1 MERDQVKGSWA
12 GRILRVDLTTGK
24 IWTEETKNYA
34 SSWIGGRALNS
45 YLLLKEMD
53 PRTRWSDPENLL
65 IFGAG
70 ALVGTLAPGACR
82 VSIETKNVFSGGKGS
97 ANVGGHFGAELKYA
111 GFDQVVISGRAE
123 RPVYLLI
130 RRGKAELRDA
140 RSLWGKTTFETEE
153 ALEAM
158 HTDLRVRIASIGPAG
173 ENRVKGSGIVC
184 DRAKVAGGSGVGCV
198 MGEKRLKA
206 LVVCGEGGAVG
217 VARPEAFFRAVE
229 EGLRKVKDSPLT
241 EGMRRK
247 TLAGR
252 WSDPHSAN
260 WDFLIS
266 CRNGQDDYWEVEKR
280 IKLTHPETGFPRYRK
295 SISACMTCPSGCMPF
310 SEVTD
315 GPFSGARGEGFW
327 SNTIMDAV
335 RLDITDPAGMIKAWI
350 TANELGLDTDFATNV
365 CAWAFECY
373 EKGLLTQKDTEGLE
387 LHWGDAEAFVRLLE
401 KVAYRQGIG
410 DLLAE
415 GVKEA
420 SRRLGRGSEAFAL
433 HVKGQD
439 SIEPFRVPKGWALA
453 VATSPV
459 AGRHLRGASLGGSR
473 FGPKSASFEAH
484 TYEEQPRYV
493 FWQGMTKEMEDML
506 GICVY
511 VGTWSGAYALEPS
524 DYLALLNAA
533 LGMDLREEDL
543 FLLAQRAYN
552 LEKAFNTLHTDL
564 SRKDDYPPKR
574 FMEEP
579 VKEGPYRGY
588 RCEKENWDR
597 MLDQFYDLHGWDR
610 ETGLQTRRGLEALGL
625 EEVALR
631 LSEAGKLVEVEA
643 EGRASSRLP

>member
-1 MERDQVKGSWA
+1 MERNAVKGSWA
-12 GRILRVDLTTGK
+12 GRILRVDLTTGR
-24 IWTEETKNYA
+24 ITTEETQPFA
-34 SSWIGGRALNS
+34 ASWIGGRALNS
-45 YLLLKEMD
+45 YLLLKEMA
-53 PRTRWSDPENLL
+53 PETRWSDPDNLL

-111 GFDQVVISGRAE
+111 GFDHVVISGKAE
-123 RPVYLLI
+123 RPVYLFVH
-130 RRGKAELRDA
+130 RGKAELRDA
-140 RSLWGKTTFETEE
+140 RGLWGKTTFETEE
-153 ALEAM
+153 ILEAM
-158 HTDLRVRIASIGPAG
+158 HAPLRVRIASVGPAG
-173 ENRVKGSGIVC
+173 ENRVKGSGVVC

-198 MGEKRLKA
+198 MGDKRLKA
-206 LVVCGEGGAVG
+206 LVVCGEGGAIG
-217 VARPEAFFRAVE
+217 VARPDSFFRSVE
-229 EGLRKVKDSPLT
+229 DALRKVKQSPLT

-252 WSDPHSAN
+252 WSDPNSTN

-266 CRNGQDDYWEVEKR
+266 CRNGQDDYWPVEKR
-280 IKLTHPETGFPRYRK
+280 IQLTHPQTGFPRYRK
-295 SISACMTCPSGCMPF
+295 SISACTTCPAGCMPF
-310 SEVTD
+310 SEVTE
-315 GPFSGARGEGFW
+315 GPFSGTRGEGFW

-335 RLDITDPAGMIKAWI
+335 RLDITDPAAMIKAWI
-350 TANELGLDTDFATNV
+350 LANELGLDTDFATNV
-365 CAWAFECY
+365 CAWTFECY
-373 EKGLLTQKDTEGLE
+373 EKGLLTEKDTDGLK
-387 LHWGDAEAFVRLLE
+387 LRWGNAEAFLELL
-401 KVAYRQGIG
+401 KRVAHRQGIG

-420 SRRLGRGSEAFAL
+420 SRHLGQGSEGFAL

-439 SIEPFRVPKGWALA
+439 SIEPFRIPKGWALA

-459 AGRHLRGASLGGSR
+459 AGRHLRGSSLGGSR

-493 FWQGMTKEMEDML
+493 FWQSMTKEMEDLL

-524 DYLALLNAA
+524 DYVALLNSA
-533 LGMDLREEDL
+533 LGLDFDEKGL
-543 FLLAQRAYN
+543 FLVAQRAYN

-574 FMEEP
+574 FMDEP
-579 VKEGPYRGY
+579 VKNGPYKGH
-588 RCEKENWDR
+588 RCEKEKWDR
-597 MLDQFYDLHGWDR
+597 MLDQFYGLHGWDR
-610 ETGLQTRRGLEALGL
+610 ETGLQTRRSLEKLGL
-625 EEVALR
+625 GEVAER
-631 LSEAGKLVEVEA
+631 LAKVGKLIEDV
-643 EGRASSRLP
+643 L

>member
-1 MERDQVKGSWA
+1 MRGAFVERDQGKGGWA
-12 GRILRVDLTTGK
+12 GRILWVDLTTGK
-24 IWTEETKNYA
+24 IWTEETEKYA

-53 PRTRWSDPENLL
+53 PRTRWFDSENLL
-65 IFGAG
+65 ILGVG
-70 ALVGTLAPGACR
+70 ALVGTLTPGACR

-111 GFDQVVISGRAE
+111 GFDHVVITGKAE
-123 RPVYLLI
+123 RPVYLFVHG
-130 RRGKAELRDA
+130 GKGELRDA
-140 RSLWGKTTFETEE
+140 RGLWGKTTFETEE

-158 HTDLRVRIASIGPAG
+158 HKPHRVRIASIGPAG

-198 MGEKRLKA
+198 MGDKKLKA
-206 LVVCGEGGAVG
+206 LVAYGEGGAVG
-217 VARPEAFFRAVE
+217 VARPERFFRAVE
-229 EGLRKVKDSPLT
+229 AALEKVKQSPLT
-241 EGMRRK
+241 EGMRQR

-252 WSDPHSAN
+252 WSDPNSAN

-280 IKLTHPETGFPRYRK
+280 IKLAHPETGFHRYRK
-295 SISACMTCPSGCMPF
+295 SVSACMTCPAGCMPF
-310 SEVTD
+310 SEVSE
-315 GPFSGARGEGFW
+315 GAFSGARGEGFW

-335 RLDITDPAGMIKAWI
+335 RLDITDAAGMIKAWI
-350 TANELGLDTDFATNV
+350 LANELGLDTDFATNV

-373 EKGLLTQKDTEGLE
+373 EKGLLTQSDTEGLK

-401 KVAYRQGIG
+401 KVAFRQGIG

-459 AGRHLRGASLGGSR
+459 AGRHLRGATLGGSR
-473 FGPKSASFEAH
+473 FGPKSSSFEAH
-484 TYEEQPRYV
+484 IYEEQPRYV
-493 FWQGMTKEMEDML
+493 FWQSMTKEMEDML

-524 DYLALLNAA
+524 DYVALLNSA
-533 LGMDLREEDL
+533 LGMDLSEKGL
-543 FLLAQRAYN
+543 FLLAQRGYN

-564 SRKDDYPPKR
+564 GRKDDYPPKR
-574 FMEEP
+574 FMDEA
-579 VKEGPYRGY
+579 VKRGPYQGY
-588 RCEKENWDR
+588 RCERENWDR
-597 MLDQFYDLHGWDR
+597 MLDQFYHLHGWDR
-610 ETGLQTRRGLEALGL
+610 ETGLQTRETLRGLGL
-625 EEVALR
+625 EEVAER
-631 LSEAGKLVEVEA
+631 LAEAGKLIEK
-643 EGRASSRLP
+643 